1 MTAER
6 KSCISCGK
14 THHPHAGQM
23 LPQAELGR
31 DLFADDDEDY
41 LPTLG
46 RFFTTAN
53 DAYYT

>member
-1 MTAER
+1 
-6 KSCISCGK
+6 
-14 THHPHAGQM
+14 M